1 MALSAAE
8 AERAEFSG
16 RRGDYI
22 ARSWTRTSG
31 GTAWDAGSELVQ
43 IRAGSS
49 DTSRLVAT
57 SNHAVETGL
66 EFQRQTGADPL
77 GSSYAA
83 DLAAWLDASPVA
95 EITTV
100 GTDLDA
106 ATPVPAWQI
115 EADEY
120 ELLTAGSFYWLGV
133 DFASGGKPREVLRHP
148 WSVLDQTAVRSS

>member
-16 RRGDYI
+16 RRGDHI

-66 EFQRQTGADPL
+66 EFQRQVGHQ
-77 GSSYAA
+77 GEVF
-83 DLAAWLDASPVA
+83 DAQRRQHGYSA
-95 EITTV
+95 RAI
-100 GTDLDA
+100 
-106 ATPVPAWQI
+106 
-115 EADEY
+115 
-120 ELLTAGSFYWLGV
+120 
-133 DFASGGKPREVLRHP
+133 
-148 WSVLDQTAVRSS
+148 

>member
-106 ATPVPAWQI
+106 ATPVLAWQI
-115 EADEY
+115 
-120 ELLTAGSFYWLGV
+120 
-133 DFASGGKPREVLRHP
+133 
-148 WSVLDQTAVRSS
+148 